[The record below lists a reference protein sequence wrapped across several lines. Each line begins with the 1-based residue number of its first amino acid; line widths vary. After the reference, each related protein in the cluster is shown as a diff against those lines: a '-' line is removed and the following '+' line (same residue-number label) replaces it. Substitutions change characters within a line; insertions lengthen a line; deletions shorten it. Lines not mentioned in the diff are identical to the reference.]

1 MANSK
6 RRRFIDV
13 LRRTANLGQ
22 GATRSALDDAA
33 LWDARDRAARGAID
47 AARLAERVTAGATRQ
62 RTQMDGAVER
72 ATALGARADAAT
84 LAAKQSVEAF
94 ERLSIVALN
103 AGLEGARLPDNVG
116 KPLLLLSDELK
127 AQTNLGAENARR
139 LLGVTTALNDDASD
153 LSQRLDK
160 LSKDWTETS
169 GEAALLKTSAQDTTL
184 ALTELETRLRRA
196 TGLDPD
202 LARSLSEAGDHA
214 KGLVRA
220 LTALEARD
228 MGDDRASVTEAL
240 VPVLTPLR
248 KLLHALSESDA
259 EPPPSDE
266 S

>member
-1 MANSK
+1 MAASK

-22 GATRSALDDAA
+22 GASRSALEDAA
-33 LWDARDRAARGAID
+33 LWDARDRAARGALD
-47 AARLAERVTAGATRQ
+47 AARLAEKVSAGATRQ
-62 RTQMDGAVER
+62 RAQIEGAVER
-72 ATALGARADAAT
+72 STTLGARAEAAS
-84 LAAKQSVEAF
+84 QSTKFVIEAF
-94 ERLSIVALN
+94 DRLSIVALN
-103 AGLEGARLPDNVG
+103 AGLEGARLPENAG
-116 KPLLLLSDELK
+116 KPLLLLSDELRTQ
-127 AQTNLGAENARR
+127 AALGADHARR
-139 LLGVTTALNDDASD
+139 LVGATTSLTEDATE
-153 LSQRLDK
+153 LSGRLDR

-169 GEAALLKTSAQDTTL
+169 GEAALLKASAQDTTQ
-184 ALTELETRLRRA
+184 ALTELEVRLRRA

-228 MGDDRASVTEAL
+228 IGDDRAPVHDAL

-248 KLLHALSESDA
+248 KLLQALSESEA

>member
-1 MANSK
+1 MATSK

-13 LRRTANLGQ
+13 LRRNLGQ
-22 GATRSALDDAA
+22 GAVRSTLEDAA
-33 LWDARDRAARGAID
+33 LWDARDRASRGAID
-47 AARLAERVTAGATRQ
+47 AARLAEKVSAGATRQ
-62 RTQMDGAVER
+62 RSQLEGAVER
-72 ATALGARADAAT
+72 STALVARAEAA
-84 LAAKQSVEAF
+84 AQSTKLVIDAF

-103 AGLEGARLPDNVG
+103 AGLEGARLPENAG

-127 AQTNLGAENARR
+127 SQANVGAENARK
-139 LLGVTTALNDDASD
+139 LLGATTSLGDDAGE
-153 LSQRLDK
+153 LSQRLDR
-160 LSKDWTETS
+160 LSKEWTETS
-169 GEAALLKTSAQDTTL
+169 GEAALLKASAQDTTL

-196 TGLDPD
+196 TGLDPE
-202 LARSLSEAGDHA
+202 LARSLTEAGDHA

-228 MGDDRASVTEAL
+228 IGDDRAAVTDAL

-248 KLLHALSESDA
+248 KLLHALSESET